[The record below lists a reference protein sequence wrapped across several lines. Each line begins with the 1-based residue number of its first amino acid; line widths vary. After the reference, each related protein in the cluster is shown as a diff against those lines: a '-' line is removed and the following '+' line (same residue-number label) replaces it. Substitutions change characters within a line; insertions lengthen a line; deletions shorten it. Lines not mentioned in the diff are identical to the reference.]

1 MACAHEPEWRV
12 LARAEEEVTNLVGD
26 RSAQDP
32 AEDELADEPWPL
44 GERPIVESH
53 GQAPSRSRAAGV
65 SSRRSASLMPRL
77 RQASPPGTGWLTR
90 YDSPALKKRTWF
102 GSATA

>member
-1 MACAHEPEWRV
+1 M
-12 LARAEEEVTNLVGD
+12 LARAQEEVTNLVGD

-32 AEDELADEPWPL
+32 TEDELADEPWPL
-44 GERPIVESH
+44 GERQIVESH
-53 GQAPSRSRAAGV
+53 VGPAPSRSSAAGV

-90 YDSPALKKRTWF
+90 YASPALKKRTWF